1 MKREPYCKPNPRPIF
16 PKWFWKMCESCKME
30 FKNEPG
36 WEYRTWEPWGVDYV
50 YAYLC
55 KECTPTQEEAMRILK
70 PPLSPPPKGGR
81 SIR

>member
-36 WEYRTWEPWGVDYV
+36 WEYRRWAMHCLGADYDC
-50 YAYLC
+50 AYLC
-55 KECTPTQEEAMRILK
+55 KVCAPTQEIALRIFK
-70 PPLSPPPKGGR
+70 PKKR
-81 SIR
+81 H